1 MGKSK
6 DAGKSARSITKS
18 EFFQQIADASELKK
32 AEVMKV
38 FEAITDVIEKQLGK
52 KGPGVLT
59 LPGLFKLKA
68 KRVEAVKGGKSVPNR
83 FKPGEMTITKDK
95 PAHTKVT
102 ARPLK
107 GLKESL
113 K

>member
-1 MGKSK
+1 MAKGK
-6 DAGKSARSITKS
+6 APRSITKS
-18 EFFQQIADASELKK
+18 EFFQQVADAAELKK
-32 AEVMKV
+32 AEVVKV
-38 FEAITDVIEKQLGK
+38 FEAITTVIEKQLGK

-68 KRVEAVKGGKSVPNR
+68 KRVDAVKGGKLVPNR
-83 FKPGEMTITKDK
+83 FKPGEMTTTKDK

>member
-1 MGKSK
+1 M
-6 DAGKSARSITKS
+6 
-18 EFFQQIADASELKK
+18 L
-32 AEVMKV
+32 
-38 FEAITDVIEKQLGK
+38 
-52 KGPGVLT
+52 
-59 LPGLFKLKA
+59 LPSGTIFGLFKLKA
-68 KRVEAVKGGKSVPNR
+68 RRVNALKTGKSVTNR

-95 PAHTKVT
+95 PAPTKVT